1 MASRRQ
7 SGLSSPF
14 DEMMEK
20 TRKQFDDLSGGMA
33 PRWPGKSGAPPGIS
47 ATAPQEAAPRE
58 AERYAP
64 RTAEPTAPAPPQA
77 APPQATAPPRPGPA
91 AGFDPVSMDPAS
103 FLDERFG
110 GGWRH
115 EITDR
120 RRDGDDVVVQCRL
133 SIDGEDSPQSQMGRA
148 RIYAAGQASEIAGS
162 ADGVAFSFR
171 AGSTPSGNGAAEA
184 EEAAYREAARAAL
197 ARCVEQ
203 LA

>member
-1 MASRRQ
+1 MASRQR

-20 TRKQFDDLSGGMA
+20 TRKQFDDLSGGTA
-33 PRWPGKSGAPPGIS
+33 PRWPGKSGA
-47 ATAPQEAAPRE
+47 APQEAAPRE

-64 RTAEPTAPAPPQA
+64 RTAEPAPAPSPQQA
-77 APPQATAPPRPGPA
+77 AAPQRPGPA
-91 AGFDPVSMDPAS
+91 AGFDAGSMDPAK

-115 EITDR
+115 EIPDR
-120 RRDGDDVVVQCRL
+120 RRDGDDVVVRCRL
-133 SIDGEDSPQSQMGRA
+133 SIDGEDPPQAQMGRA
-148 RIYAAGQASEIAGS
+148 RTYAAGPAAEIAGS

-171 AGSTPSGNGAAEA
+171 AGSAPSGNGAAEA
-184 EEAAYREAARAAL
+184 EEAAYREAERAAL
-197 ARCVEQ
+197 ARCVAL

>member
-1 MASRRQ
+1 MASRQR

-14 DEMMEK
+14 DEMVEK
-20 TRKQFDDLSGGMA
+20 TRKQFDDLSGEMA
-33 PRWPGKSGAPPGIS
+33 PRWPGNAGAPPKT

-64 RTAEPTAPAPPQA
+64 RTAAPPPPAPAQSTAPQ
-77 APPQATAPPRPGPA
+77 RPGPA
-91 AGFDPVSMDPAS
+91 AGFDAGSMDPAK
-103 FLDERFG
+103 FLDDRFG
-110 GGWRH
+110 GLWRH

-120 RRDGDDVVVQCRL
+120 RRDGDDVVVRCRL
-133 SIDGEDSPQSQMGRA
+133 GIDGEDSPPTQMGRA

-171 AGSTPSGNGAAEA
+171 AGSAPSGNGAAEA
-184 EEAAYREAARAAL
+184 EEAAYREAERAAL
-197 ARCVEQ
+197 ARCVEM